1 MLSKCANPECGE
13 VFRYL
18 HQGKIFHLP
27 PTLEPQATT
36 APGSSPPLR
45 ERFWLCAQCSKRM
58 TLIWDG
64 TRVKLVYLPIPTRQI
79 EPLSAP
85 PVPGNEIMNKRRS
98 RRRAASAGRDDE

>member
-36 APGSSPPLR
+36 AAGSSPSLR
-45 ERFWLCAQCSKRM
+45 ERFWLCTHCSKRM

-64 TRVKLVYLPIPTRQI
+64 TRVKLAHLPIPTRQI

-85 PVPGNEIMNKRRS
+85 SAPGNEMNKRRS